1 MIFRSAKDSVNAIRK
16 YDDMLYD
23 SRPTKFGDFISNKY
37 NVVHKELY
45 EDALKNYIESYIAD
59 VIDSKFLFQLFEAL
73 ANSTTIA
80 GIWDLINESDN
91 YKHILESI
99 SKLEVIGKDFI
110 NELVVMIINMI
121 DEFKVG
127 IRENDPEKILAIFDI
142 FDFILAFKNGMYLL
156 EEAGTNGPE
165 WKYIDG
171 QFIGSEFESDSN
183 EEYDI
188 SNDFLILLFE
198 DERGIRI
205 GYTNSGKWYLEI
217 PDDIDITSIK
227 NQLNKLVKQTN
238 RGMTYKLRK
247 YAESLYTKGHR
258 FLEIKNSEYW
268 QPSSIIIIGNNRP
281 YSKHSVFLGP
291 YWNYNQ
297 SKEELD
303 IKNVKIK
310 NNPINDAEITYLDYI
325 NGIAYMRSRLTGE
338 EFKIGFEYLNEDTE
352 VSDELSLRDTFT
364 YKLQNGNN

>member
-23 SRPTKFGDFISNKY
+23 SRPTRFGDFISNKY

-45 EDALKNYIESYIAD
+45 EDALKNYIEAFAAD
-59 VIDSKFLFQLFEAL
+59 VIDAKFLFQLFEAL
-73 ANSTTIA
+73 ANSTTIG

-99 SKLEVIGKDFI
+99 AKLETVGKPFI
-110 NELVVMIINMI
+110 DELVVMIIEMI
-121 DEFKVG
+121 EEFKAG
-127 IRENDPEKILAIFDI
+127 IRDRDPEKILAMFDI
-142 FDFILAFKNGMYLL
+142 FDFILAFKGGMYLL
-156 EEAGTNGPE
+156 EEPGTNGAE

-171 QFIGSEFESDSN
+171 CFIGSEFESDAN

-188 SNDFLILLFE
+188 SNDFLILLYE
-198 DERGIRI
+198 DEDGVRI
-205 GYTNSGKWYLEI
+205 GYTSSGKWYLEI
-217 PDDIDITSIK
+217 PDDVDITTIQK
-227 NQLNKLVKQTN
+227 QLNKLVKRTN
-238 RGMTYKLRK
+238 IGMTYKLRK
-247 YAESLYTKGHR
+247 YAAELYAAGHR

-268 QPSSIIIIGNNRP
+268 QPSSIIVIGNNRP

-303 IKNVKIK
+303 IKNVKMK
-310 NNPINDAEITYLDYI
+310 EDPIRDAEIIYLDYVK
-325 NGIAYMRSRLTGE
+325 GIAHMRTRLTGE
-338 EFKIGFEYLNEDTE
+338 EFKIPFEYLNENSD
-352 VSDELSLRDTFT
+352 VSDELSLKDTFT